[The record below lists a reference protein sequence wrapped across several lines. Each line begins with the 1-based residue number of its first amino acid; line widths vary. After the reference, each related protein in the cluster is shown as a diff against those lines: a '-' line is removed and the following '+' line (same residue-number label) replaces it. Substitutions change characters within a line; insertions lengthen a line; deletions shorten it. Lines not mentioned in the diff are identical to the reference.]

1 MMANTSPLGSVA
13 QLGEVKVRPL
23 SVPASMGETS
33 ILALSSHSPSWHR
46 SRSSRPVNQSGEGTM
61 AVMHD
66 SWGWRGLST
75 AGWRISYL
83 SIVTICKHQSL
94 SPPLPCSIEGAK
106 TASRKEMSADSL
118 SRMLL
123 SPFSTNILTPSDTAE
138 PVLNREMLP
147 LWV

>member
-1 MMANTSPLGSVA
+1 MKDEAGWSGKLLVMANTSPLGSVA

-66 SWGWRGLST
+66 SWGWGGLAT

-94 SPPLPCSIEGAK
+94 SPPLTLLDRRSKDSIQEGDV
-106 TASRKEMSADSL
+106 SRLSL
-118 SRMLL
+118 QDVAVTFLHKHPHPIRHC
-123 SPFSTNILTPSDTAE
+123 
-138 PVLNREMLP
+138 
-147 LWV
+147 